1 MRHMGK
7 LKHVGK
13 LSEVVVLSQYARDF
27 WSKRSRSMSWP
38 EITEFLFSE
47 THKIS
52 QSAFPKPRRKIEPLH
67 CLQRQEHGMICQS
80 LRDFFTYAITFILH
94 LQFGSV
100 LCQLA

>member
-52 QSAFPKPRRKIEPLH
+52 QSALA
-67 CLQRQEHGMICQS
+67 C
-80 LRDFFTYAITFILH
+80 
-94 LQFGSV
+94 V
-100 LCQLA
+100 LFAKTGTWYDMPEFERLFH